1 MTHNYIV
8 SILTHRRPDNQK
20 TLNTLRRCGY
30 EGRVVFLVD
39 DEDPTVH
46 EYKSRYGDDVCV
58 FSKRE
63 VGEKIDEGDQAHG
76 RASILW
82 ARAANAEI
90 AKRLGYDYVIQLDD
104 DYTDFGY
111 RGFGMKHGEYRWAKW
126 GIRSLDRVF
135 EAMIDFVHNTG
146 ITTLAMSQGGDHF
159 CRKSGLGRKAMNS
172 LVFHVDRPPQFKGR
186 LNDDVNTYV
195 TDGNRGSIFFTY
207 YGLQLEQ
214 MATQNNAG
222 GMSDLYRKE
231 GTYAKSAFTLLYA
244 PSCVKLKMMGL
255 VSPRLHHLVKWKC
268 AVPKILS
275 ETHTVKQKTFQA
287 QIATPER
294 IRT

>member
-1 MTHNYIV
+1 MNNYIV

-20 TLNTLRRCGY
+20 TLRTLRRCGY
-30 EGRVVFLVD
+30 EGRVIFLVD

-104 DYTDFGY
+104 DYTAFRYKQHVVEND
-111 RGFGMKHGEYRWAKW
+111 RKILKDVAIK
-126 GIRSLDRVF
+126 SLGKIFDAMVEFVRV
-135 EAMIDFVHNTG
+135 TG
-146 ITTLAMSQGGDHF
+146 VTTIAMSQGGDHF
-159 CRKSGLGRKAMNS
+159 CRKVGLGRKAMNS

-214 MATQNNAG
+214 MPTQNNAG

-244 PSCVKLKMMGL
+244 PSCVKLKMMGHAA
-255 VSPRLHHLVKWKC
+255 PRLHHLVKWKC

-275 ETHTVKQKTFQA
+275 EAHTVKHKTFRA

>member
-1 MTHNYIV
+1 
-8 SILTHRRPDNQK
+8 
-20 TLNTLRRCGY
+20 
-30 EGRVVFLVD
+30 
-39 DEDPTVH
+39 
-46 EYKSRYGDDVCV
+46 
-58 FSKRE
+58 

-104 DYTDFGY
+104 DYTDFAY

-126 GIRSLDRVF
+126 GIRSLDRVL
-135 EAMIDFVHNTG
+135 EAMVDFVHNTG

-244 PSCVKLKMMGL
+244 PSCVKLKMMGP
-255 VSPRLHHLVKWKC
+255 VSPRLHHLVKWKF